1 MALASD
7 HAFGVGEWLVKPAEL
22 LLCKNGRQV
31 RIQPKAMDVLV
42 YLASRAD
49 EVVSRQALFEN
60 VWAGTFVSDVA
71 LARVISDLRKAL
83 GESGRDADP
92 ILKTIPKRGYLLT
105 RVNFAAEPAA
115 HAGFA
120 DTALPEPMASKPSRN
135 RYALR
140 IALALTLLM
149 PIIAHDWH
157 GALHIWRMHA
167 LTLSIFTSMFLLA
180 RSTMWAVDRVRT

>member
-1 MALASD
+1 MAFPSARE
-7 HAFGVGEWLVKPAEL
+7 FYVGGFQVKPAEL
-22 LLCKNGRQV
+22 RLRRNGNQV

-49 EVVSRQALFEN
+49 EVVSRQDLFAN
-60 VWAGTFVSDVA
+60 VWSGTFVSDVA

-92 ILKTIPKRGYLLT
+92 LLKTIPKRGYLLT
-105 RVNFAAEPAA
+105 GVSYGSSAAPIE
-115 HAGFA
+115 
-120 DTALPEPMASKPSRN
+120 TSKPQLTGSRSDRN

-157 GALHIWRMHA
+157 GALLIWRMHA
-167 LTLSIFTSMFLLA
+167 ITASIFMSMFLLT
-180 RSTMWAVDRVRT
+180 RSTIRAVDRARG

>member
-1 MALASD
+1 MTYPSERE
-7 HAFGVGEWLVKPAEL
+7 FYVGDFLVKPAEL
-22 LLCKNGRQV
+22 LLCRDGRQV

-42 YLASRAD
+42 YLASRSA
-49 EVVSRQALFEN
+49 EVVHRQDLFAN
-60 VWAGTFVSDVA
+60 VWSGTFVSDVA

-83 GESGRDADP
+83 GESGRDTDP
-92 ILKTIPKRGYLLT
+92 ILKTIPKRGYMLT
-105 RVNFAAEPAA
+105 RVTLNPEVALLPRPALVPLA
-115 HAGFA
+115 PAP
-120 DTALPEPMASKPSRN
+120 DKKRD

-167 LTLSIFTSMFLLA
+167 ITFSIFISMFLLT
-180 RSTMWAVDRVRT
+180 RSTMWAVDRARA